1 MKALVERRARIAK
14 IRVIEKRV
22 AEFALARADRE
33 LRHVESIVERLK
45 ALGNELGVS
54 NGTTT
59 GATLA
64 ATAETK
70 MRLAG
75 AGLATIKPLLDA
87 VTRRDEHHA
96 SAMTAHRKA
105 EGAESMFQQS
115 SANAAKAGA
124 VRADANRIAR
134 RADISGGDA

>member
-14 IRVIEKRV
+14 IRVIEKRA

-45 ALGNELGVS
+45 ALGEELGVS
-54 NGTTT
+54 DGTTS

-70 MRLAG
+70 IRLAN
-75 AGLATIKPLLDA
+75 AGRATVKPLRDA
-87 VTRRDEHHA
+87 ATRRDEHHA
-96 SAMTAHRKA
+96 SAMTAYRKA
-105 EGAESMFQQS
+105 NGAETMFRQS
-115 SANAAKAGA
+115 SANAAKA
-124 VRADANRIAR
+124 DAIRTDTNRIAR
-134 RADISGGDA
+134 RADVSGGDA